1 MSAIASD
8 DLRDLAECPVS
19 PAPPPGS
26 GSVRVVTDGY
36 LLEIGPQAD
45 ADMNVV
51 SRLRLEGRDLPQVV
65 DEVRDAYRRADRYAA
80 TWEVATGST
89 PAGLEQALRN
99 LGMETHETP
108 AMLALACTDEPS
120 SSTPGIVVE
129 EVSSDA
135 QFAEVR
141 AIFEEGDGWSPGDE
155 WLRGPGYVTRFLA
168 RIDGEAVAT
177 ADITWLEDDRAAFLG
192 GALTLPRSRGR
203 GAYRAL
209 VHERWRAAGRRDRHV
224 LVTQSEPMSQP
235 ILLRLGFRVVGEIT
249 VLLDRFG

>member
-1 MSAIASD
+1 VTAIAPD
-8 DLRDLAECPVS
+8 DLRDLAECPVA

-26 GSVRVVTDGY
+26 GSARVVTDGY

-45 ADMNVV
+45 PDMNVV
-51 SRLRLEGRDLPQVV
+51 SRLRLEGRDLPTVIG
-65 DEVRDAYRRADRYAA
+65 EVRDVYRGAGRLAA

-89 PAGLEQALRN
+89 PAGLEEALRD
-99 LGMETHETP
+99 LGMETNETS
-108 AMLALACTDEPS
+108 AMLALACTEEPS
-120 SSTPGIVVE
+120 SSTAGITVE
-129 EVSSDA
+129 EVSSEA

-141 AIFEEGDGWSPGDE
+141 AIFEEGDGWSPGDQ
-155 WLRGPGYVTRFLA
+155 WLRGPGYVTRFVA

-209 VHERWRAAGRRDRHV
+209 VHERWRAAGRRGRHV

-235 ILLRLGFRVVGEIT
+235 ILLRLGFRVVGEIS
-249 VLLDRFG
+249 VLVDRF